1 MQVSGAPNFRHI
13 GGYTGH
19 AGRRVA
25 ARRIFRSDHL
35 GGLTAEDEV
44 RIRALGLRR
53 VLDFRGVTEREAA
66 PCALASL
73 TVHSLPIEPTIVQ
86 VLTELI
92 TAGHRLTPAEVVE
105 HMRNTY
111 RGFVRNN
118 TQRFAELFA
127 HLLASNEP
135 TVFHCTAGKDRTGL
149 AAALILRSLDV
160 SEADV
165 LRDYLITN
173 ERLPPLQSSRH
184 GLDPA
189 VVSVLS
195 RVQPEFLHAA
205 FEVIAAD
212 HGGFDAYLQDGLR
225 VGQRERERLRE
236 LYLEPGPA

>member
-35 GGLTAEDEV
+35 GALTAEDEM

-53 VLDFRGVTEREAA
+53 VLDLRGVNERAAA
-66 PCALASL
+66 PCVLASV

-86 VLTELI
+86 VLSELVS
-92 TAGHRLTPAEVVE
+92 AGHQLTPNEVVA
-105 HMRNTY
+105 HMQHTY
-111 RGFVRNN
+111 RRFVRNN
-118 TQRFAELFA
+118 THRFAELFA
-127 HLLASNEP
+127 HLLASDEP

-165 LRDYLITN
+165 LRDYLLTN
-173 ERLPPLQSSRH
+173 ERLPPLEASRN
-184 GLDPA
+184 GLDPS
-189 VVSVLS
+189 VLTVLS
-195 RVQPEFLHAA
+195 RVQPEFLQAA
-205 FEVIAAD
+205 FEAIDAD
-212 HGGFDAYLQDGLR
+212 HGGFEAYLTEGLR
-225 VGQRERERLRE
+225 VGRVERERLRE
-236 LYLEPGPA
+236 MYLEPAPG